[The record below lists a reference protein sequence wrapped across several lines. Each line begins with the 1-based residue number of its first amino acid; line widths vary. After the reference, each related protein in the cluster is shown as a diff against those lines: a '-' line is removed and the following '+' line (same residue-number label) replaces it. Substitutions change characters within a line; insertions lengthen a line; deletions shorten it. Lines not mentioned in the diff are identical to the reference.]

1 MSIHPRNER
10 DMDRLLIC
18 HPNGPRTTLKLEE
31 EEGELILC
39 DEEEAAEP
47 SHRGKLTA

>member
-10 DMDRLLIC
+10 DMDRLLIR
-18 HPNGPRTTLKLEE
+18 HLHRLRTTLKLEQ
-31 EEGELILC
+31 EGELTLC
-39 DEEEAAEP
+39 DEEEGADP